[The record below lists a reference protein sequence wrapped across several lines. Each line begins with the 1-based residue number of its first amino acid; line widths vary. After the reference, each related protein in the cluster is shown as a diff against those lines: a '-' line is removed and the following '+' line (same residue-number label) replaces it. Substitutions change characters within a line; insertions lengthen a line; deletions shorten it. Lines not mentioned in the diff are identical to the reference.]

1 MTWRWTETAL
11 LALAVL
17 LVGGTTVVV
26 RTQFNEAA
34 VRLRAQD
41 AVRRATG
48 RELTIQG
55 PVRLGWS
62 LTPTVEMEDVSL
74 ANPPGLSRPA
84 LVHVA
89 RAEARLALW
98 PLLSR
103 RVEVLALTLVQPDI
117 LLERDA
123 QGRPNWVFTKPA
135 AAPSKSQAPAAQPSV
150 KPLFVADNVQVSDG
164 RIGLRTANRV
174 DVVQVASLSAT
185 SPGSDAPVQVEGTL
199 DFDGVP
205 VMLQGTTGAWATG
218 GNPWPVALTLSG
230 AGAVLK
236 AEGALGGSLG
246 VSAAVPDLAD
256 LSALAGRPLPHL
268 RDILAAAQL
277 GPAGLMAP
285 VPVKLRMTAAGATVT
300 GDGTADARGGGLD
313 LAISAQV
320 PDLRGLGT
328 VLDLRLPALHDL
340 AGTAQ
345 LVRAPNTA
353 ALALRSLRLTVPGS
367 DVAGD
372 VALALSPRPALR
384 GSLVAQQLD
393 LDALLAASA
402 EEPAAPTPSPSASS
416 APPPSEPPPPQMPPQ
431 TTPTGWLLPTAP
443 LPFEALRRADGDLQ
457 VSVGQLTWHTL
468 IARAVQAHLLLQDG
482 RLRLDP
488 LMAQLPGGPVVAQVT
503 ADANGPAVAIALRAT
518 ELAAGPMLTVFG
530 APDGAAGSLD
540 LDLALRGQGASLHD
554 LAGTL
559 NGHAGLALV
568 DGKLDNRWLLD
579 ALGEVLRGASLPFE
593 PGGRSTVRCLALRAD
608 AADGKATFNDLL
620 LDTTRMRLDGDGA
633 TNLGDEVLD
642 LHLRALVR
650 VGGSSL
656 SLPVHLFGPI
666 RAPKA
671 QAEIKGDIGRSGLII
686 GGGPPPDDCAP
697 RLTQARDGRVG
708 LMPAA
713 VPETPRSKPADLFRS
728 LFR

>member
-1 MTWRWTETAL
+1 MTWRRADTAL
-11 LALAVL
+11 LTLAIL
-17 LVGGTTVVV
+17 LVAGTTVVV
-26 RTQFNEAA
+26 RTAFNEGA

-48 RELTIQG
+48 RELTILG
-55 PVRLGWS
+55 PVRLAWS
-62 LTPTVEMEDVSL
+62 LTPTIAMEDVSL

-84 LVHVA
+84 MLHVA

-103 RVEVLALTLVQPDI
+103 RVEVLALTLVQPDV

-135 AAPSKSQAPAAQPSV
+135 AAPSKSQAPAVQPSV

-185 SPGSDAPVQVEGTL
+185 SPGSDVPVQVEGTL
-199 DFDGVP
+199 DFDGTP
-205 VMLQGTTGAWATG
+205 VVLHGTTGAWATG

-236 AEGALGGSLG
+236 AEGALGGNLG

-256 LSALAGRPLPHL
+256 LSALAGRHLPHL
-268 RDILAAAQL
+268 QDILAAAQL

-300 GDGTADARGGGLD
+300 GDGTADMRGAGLD
-313 LAISAQV
+313 MAVSAQV

-345 LVRAPNTA
+345 LVRKPNTA
-353 ALALRSLRLTVPGS
+353 ALAVRSLRLTAPGS

-372 VALALSPRPALR
+372 VALTLSPRLALR
-384 GSLVAQQLD
+384 GSLASQQLD
-393 LDALLAASA
+393 LDALLAQSA
-402 EEPAAPTPSPSASS
+402 EEPAAPTASPPASS
-416 APPPSEPPPPQMPPQ
+416 APPPSEPAAPSPQR
-431 TTPTGWLLPTAP
+431 TAWLLPTAP
-443 LPFEALRRADGDLQ
+443 LPFVALRRADGDLQ
-457 VSVGQLTWHTL
+457 VSVGQLTWRTL
-468 IARAVQAHLLLQDG
+468 IARAVQARLLLQDG

-488 LMAQLPGGPVVAQVT
+488 FMAQLPGGPLVAQVT

-518 ELAAGPMLTVFG
+518 ELATGPMLTAFG

-540 LDLALRGQGASLHD
+540 LDLALSGRGASLHD
-554 LAGTL
+554 LASTL

-579 ALGEVLRGASLPFE
+579 VLGEVLRGASLPFE

-620 LDTTRMRLDGDGA
+620 LDTTRMRLDGDGTA
-633 TNLGDEVLD
+633 NLGDEVLD

-656 SLPVHLFGPI
+656 SLPVHLSGPF

-686 GGGPPPDDCAP
+686 GGSPPPDDCAP

-713 VPETPRSKPADLFRS
+713 VPEAPRSKPADLFRN

>member
-1 MTWRWTETAL
+1 MTWRRTDTAL

-17 LVGGTTVVV
+17 LVAGTTVVV
-26 RTQFNEAA
+26 RTAFNEGA

-41 AVRRATG
+41 AARRATG
-48 RELTIQG
+48 RKLTIQG
-55 PVRLGWS
+55 PVRLEWS
-62 LTPTVEMEDVSL
+62 LTPTIAMEDVSL

-84 LVHVA
+84 MMHVA

-103 RVEVLALTLVQPDI
+103 RVEVLALTLVQPDV

-135 AAPSKSQAPAAQPSV
+135 AAPSTSQAPAAPPSV

-185 SPGSDAPVQVEGTL
+185 SPGSDAPVQVKGTL
-199 DFDGVP
+199 DFNGSP
-205 VMLQGTTGAWATG
+205 VVLQGMTGAWATG
-218 GNPWPVALTLSG
+218 GKPWPVALTLSG

-236 AEGALGGSLG
+236 ADGALGGSLG
-246 VSAAVPDLAD
+246 VTAAVPDLAD

-268 RDILAAAQL
+268 QGILAAAQL

-300 GDGTADARGGGLD
+300 ADGTADTRGGGLD
-313 LAISAQV
+313 LAVSAQV
-320 PDLRGLGT
+320 PDLQQLST
-328 VLDLRLPALHDL
+328 VLDLRLPPLHNL

-353 ALALRSLRLTVPGS
+353 ALALHGLRLTAPGS
-367 DVAGD
+367 DAAGD
-372 VALALSPRPALR
+372 VALTLSPRLALR
-384 GSLVAQQLD
+384 GSLVSQQLD
-393 LDALLAASA
+393 LDALLAQST
-402 EEPAAPTPSPSASS
+402 EEPAPPTPSSPASS
-416 APPPSEPPPPQMPPQ
+416 APPPSEPPLPHTPPQ
-431 TTPTGWLLPTAP
+431 TGWLLPTAP
-443 LPFEALRRADGDLQ
+443 LPFEALRRADGDLR
-457 VSVGQLTWHTL
+457 VSVGQLTWRTL
-468 IARAVQAHLLLQDG
+468 IARAVQARLLLQDG
-482 RLRLDP
+482 RLQLDP
-488 LMAQLPGGPVVAQVT
+488 VMAQLPGGPIVAQVT
-503 ADANGPAVAIALRAT
+503 ADANGPAAVIALRAT
-518 ELAAGPMLTVFG
+518 ELAAGPMLAAFG

-540 LDLALRGQGASLHD
+540 LDLALSGQGASLHD
-554 LAGTL
+554 MASTL

-579 ALGEVLRGASLPFE
+579 ALGEALRGASLPFE

-620 LDTTRMRLDGDGA
+620 LDTTRMRLDGDGTA
-633 TNLGDEVLD
+633 NLGDEALD

-656 SLPVHLFGPI
+656 SLPVHLSGPF

-671 QAEIKGDIGRSGLII
+671 QAEVKGDIGRSGLII

-713 VPETPRSKPADLFRS
+713 APEAPRSKPADLFRN